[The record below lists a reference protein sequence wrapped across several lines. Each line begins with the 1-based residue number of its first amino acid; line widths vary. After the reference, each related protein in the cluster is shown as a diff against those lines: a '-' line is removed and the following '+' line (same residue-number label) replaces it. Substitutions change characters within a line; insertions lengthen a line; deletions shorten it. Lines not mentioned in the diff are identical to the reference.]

1 MEYKMRI
8 MKRIIEPTDGRKY
21 SGRIHV
27 EIDHD
32 GGPEYL
38 KISNEDY
45 PEREF
50 YIEKEQWS
58 MLRKLIDMMIKECR
72 E

>member
-1 MEYKMRI
+1 MEYKIRI
-8 MKRIIEPTDGRKY
+8 MKRIIEPADKY

-38 KISNEDY
+38 KCTNEDY

-50 YIEKEQWS
+50 YIEPSQWP
-58 MLRKLIDMMIKECR
+58 MLRKLIDKMVKECR

>member
-1 MEYKMRI
+1 MEYKIRV
-8 MKRIIEPTDGRKY
+8 MKRIIEPTDKH
-21 SGRIHV
+21 SARIHV

-38 KISNEDY
+38 KCTNEDY

-50 YIEKEQWS
+50 YIEPSQWP
-58 MLRKLIDMMIKECR
+58 MLRKLIDKMVKECR